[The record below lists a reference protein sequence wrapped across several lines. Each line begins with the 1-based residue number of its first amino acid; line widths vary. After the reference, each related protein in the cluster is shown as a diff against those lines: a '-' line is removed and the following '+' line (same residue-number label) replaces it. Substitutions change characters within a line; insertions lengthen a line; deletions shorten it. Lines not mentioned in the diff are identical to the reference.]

1 MKDDQVKLIE
11 LLKDLIKINSIIA
24 TERKVTQNMETN
36 IPSLHHSIT
45 PILHH
50 SNTPSL
56 RDKL

>member
-36 IPSLHHSIT
+36 IPSLHHS
-45 PILHH
+45 
-50 SNTPSL
+50 NTPSL